1 MDVKEKI
8 NLSKEEALK
17 RLSQEVV
24 PSYMRIKNESL
35 VGKVLDNYIYVY
47 RGIPFHSN
55 PFLPVLKASFQKI
68 NNEIFLVGTWKYHW
82 LTKIFLSVFVG
93 IMFYQIFSNSFKILS
108 FGTIIYIL
116 MIFVLTIIWKNA
128 KNKSFEDKHW
138 IINNIRIILLKH
150 KKQPKGPLTK

>member
-1 MDVKEKI
+1 MI
-8 NLSKEEALK
+8 
-17 RLSQEVV
+17 
-24 PSYMRIKNESL
+24 
-35 VGKVLDNYIYVY
+35 IYVY
-47 RGIPFHSN
+47 RDIPFHSN

-82 LTKIFLSVFVG
+82 LTKIFLSGFVG

-128 KNKSFEDKHW
+128 KNKSFEDKRW